1 MTSDA
6 EDSVLLIVAEA
17 VVSLAEA
24 QRAATIAMT
33 GLVRELRE
41 AMEAMPAPVV
51 NVPAPEVRVAAP
63 VINVPAVQDVRIV
76 GLPPM
81 NARVKRDRAGR
92 IEAVTEG

>member
-41 AMEAMPAPVV
+41 AMESMPAPVV
-51 NVPAPEVRVAAP
+51 NLPAPEVRVAAP

-81 NARVKRDRAGR
+81 NARVKRDRSGR
-92 IEAVTEG
+92 IEAITED

>member
-6 EDSVLLIVAEA
+6 EETVLLIVADA
-17 VVSLAEA
+17 MVTLAEA
-24 QRAATIAMT
+24 QRAATLAMT

-51 NVPAPEVRVAAP
+51 NVSVPETRVAAP
-63 VINVPAVQDVRIV
+63 VVNVPAVQDVRIV